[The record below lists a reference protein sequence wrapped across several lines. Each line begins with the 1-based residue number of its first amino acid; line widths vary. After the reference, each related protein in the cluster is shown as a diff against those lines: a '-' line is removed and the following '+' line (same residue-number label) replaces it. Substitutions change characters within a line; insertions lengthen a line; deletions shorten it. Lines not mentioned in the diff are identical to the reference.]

1 MALYYIIW
9 YCMALLVQSILSTF
23 RSSLACNLSKESM
36 FATLSI
42 QNTLNNSCCTVC
54 TVIINPLI
62 KVYG

>member
-1 MALYYIIW
+1 MVLYGTACSEYSE
-9 YCMALLVQSILSTF
+9 YFQELT
-23 RSSLACNLSKESM
+23 CNLSKESM